1 MARCKCR
8 SAQSQRDAPFQT
20 TRRRY
25 SPPPSCSC
33 PTQTAAQ
40 RKSSGP
46 RRALMHR
53 YINVISVSPFSPM
66 SELPR
71 TCGHCPSPRTRSCR
85 RSQSQ
90 RPGGGGWCRCGCRAP
105 ARRRSSAAPA
115 SLAAAAGCRSRL
127 AAIRGTHTLEG
138 LSVRQASSLYRTAE
152 SQNSAAAHLR
162 LQLHLRPPPDVDRAR
177 RSSETQ
183 SLWRN

>member
-1 MARCKCR
+1 MHRSRPTSRRCSSR
-8 SAQSQRDAPFQT
+8 
-20 TRRRY
+20 
-25 SPPPSCSC
+25 PSCSC
-33 PTQTAAQ
+33 PIQTAAQ
-40 RKSSGP
+40 RNSSGP

-53 YINVISVSPFSPM
+53 HINVISVSPFAPM

-115 SLAAAAGCRSRL
+115 ALAAAAGSRSRL
-127 AAIRGTHTLEG
+127 AVIRGTNTLEE
-138 LSVRQASSLYRTAE
+138 LSVRQDSSLYRTAE
-152 SQNSAAAHLR
+152 SHNSAAAHLR
-162 LQLHLRPPPDVDRAR
+162 LRPHPRPPPDVDRAR
-177 RSSETQ
+177 RSSETR